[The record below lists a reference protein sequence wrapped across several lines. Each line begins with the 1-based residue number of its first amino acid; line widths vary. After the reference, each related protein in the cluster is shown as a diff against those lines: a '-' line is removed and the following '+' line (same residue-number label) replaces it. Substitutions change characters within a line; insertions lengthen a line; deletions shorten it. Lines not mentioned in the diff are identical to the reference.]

1 MNTVIESVLF
11 NFPPSPFEDE
21 ETFTKALDYWFGK
34 VMKLT
39 ELPSENENG
48 HKYTMRSIRC
58 YRATEWVKRRAE
70 CEILG
75 DLVPPNPLQ
84 HETNAKTIIKNY
96 AAKGANNQ
104 LEARRRCW

>member
-1 MNTVIESVLF
+1 
-11 NFPPSPFEDE
+11 
-21 ETFTKALDYWFGK
+21 
-34 VMKLT
+34 
-39 ELPSENENG
+39 
-48 HKYTMRSIRC
+48 MRSMRC

-84 HETNAKTIIKNY
+84 HETDAKTIIKNY

-104 LEARRRCW
+104 LEARRRCWEKYPERMEEL